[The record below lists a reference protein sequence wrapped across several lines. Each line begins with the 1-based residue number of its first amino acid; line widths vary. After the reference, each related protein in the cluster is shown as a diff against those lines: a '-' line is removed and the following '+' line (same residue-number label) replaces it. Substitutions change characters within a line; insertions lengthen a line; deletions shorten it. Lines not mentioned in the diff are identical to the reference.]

1 MIYQLPEAQITEAK
15 LIANEITGARGSSTP
30 KHGQK
35 LGQSVSDRQ
44 DGVIAEF
51 AIRSAF
57 GMPTWDR
64 STYPPFEDRNKA
76 DVGVNCDVRQTNRPR
91 GRLLLHRD
99 DALEHDYALVVLGV
113 KGQFRLPGWLPMK
126 IAMDCWYE
134 VELQKGR
141 PCMAVNQENLYPIE
155 DLVITENGKSYQ
167 VETHKGPVC
176 LGCGRDAAPMDG
188 YCGTCWF
195 EYVYRPRK
203 FGHIPGSSTG
213 ESPVK
218 KTDKK

>member
-1 MIYQLPEAQITEAK
+1 MTYQLPKSQIREAE

-30 KHGQK
+30 KWGQK
-35 LGQSVSDRQ
+35 LGQSGSDRQ

-57 GMPTWDR
+57 RMPTWDR

-76 DVGVNCDVRQTNRPR
+76 DVGDNCDVRQTNHPR
-91 GRLLLHRD
+91 GRLLLHRE
-99 DALEHDYALVVLGV
+99 DAKERDYALVVVGV

-126 IAMDCWYE
+126 IAVDHWYG

-141 PCMAVNQENLYPIE
+141 PCMAVDQEHLYPIE
-155 DLVITENGKSYQ
+155 DLVITEKGKSYQ
-167 VETHKGPVC
+167 VGTRKGPVC
-176 LGCGRDAAPMDG
+176 MGCGRDAAPIDG

-195 EYVYRPRK
+195 EYVYRPKK
-203 FGHIPGSSTG
+203 FGHVPGG
-213 ESPVK
+213 ANK
-218 KTDKK
+218 